1 MTNYAYENG
10 TLKNIDGLTDPD
22 KLSAVE
28 AERVAGRLIE
38 LRLGG
43 GPQPTFDARH
53 LKALHH
59 HLFQDVYEW
68 AGRTRDERVQL
79 SDGTVATMPTMQ
91 KIDGKQFA
99 IGPAIS
105 SALDRFSEDLRG
117 QNFLRG
123 LDRETF
129 ADQAA
134 GYFNRLNSIHPFR
147 EGNGRTQRAFM
158 IALAKNAGHELS
170 FDVVSAE
177 RMAQASIA
185 GHERGD
191 VDAFKRM
198 FREISD
204 PERVQSL
211 EKAQTFLTSQGFDWQ
226 NRYMA
231 TTEPGRRYDGVLVG
245 VGGSDFM
252 MHDKKNIVVGKTKDL
267 PRPLPEQGQHVVF
280 ETPRKTRANARGG
293 RGRDD
298 DFGHGL
304 G

>member
-1 MTNYAYENG
+1 MTNYTYENG
-10 TLKNIDGLTDPD
+10 TLKNIYGITDAD

-28 AERVAGRLIE
+28 AERVAARLVT
-38 LRLGG
+38 LQFGA
-43 GPQPTFDARH
+43 GPAPTFDGQY
-53 LKALHH
+53 LKGLHQ
-59 HLFQDVYEW
+59 HLFEKVYEW
-68 AGRTRDERVQL
+68 AGRTRDELVQL

-91 KIDGKQFA
+91 KIDGEQFA

-117 QNFLRG
+117 

-134 GYFNRLNSIHPFR
+134 VYFNELNSIHPFR

-204 PERVQSL
+204 PERVQAL
-211 EKAQTFLTSQGFDWQ
+211 EKAQNFLTSQGFDWQ

-252 MHDKKNIVVGKTKDL
+252 MHDKQNILVGKTKDL
-267 PRPLPEQGQHVVF
+267 PRPLPEQGQHVTF
-280 ETPRKTRANARGG
+280 ETPQKTPANARES

-304 G
+304 S

>member
-1 MTNYAYENG
+1 
-10 TLKNIDGLTDPD
+10 
-22 KLSAVE
+22 
-28 AERVAGRLIE
+28 
-38 LRLGG
+38 
-43 GPQPTFDARH
+43 
-53 LKALHH
+53 
-59 HLFQDVYEW
+59 
-68 AGRTRDERVQL
+68 
-79 SDGTVATMPTMQ
+79 
-91 KIDGKQFA
+91 
-99 IGPAIS
+99 
-105 SALDRFSEDLRG
+105 
-117 QNFLRG
+117 
-123 LDRETF
+123 
-129 ADQAA
+129 
-134 GYFNRLNSIHPFR
+134 
-147 EGNGRTQRAFM
+147 M

-198 FREISD
+198 SREISD
-204 PERVQSL
+204 PERVQAL
-211 EKAQTFLTSQGFDWQ
+211 EKAQNFLTSQGFDWQ

-252 MHDKKNIVVGKTKDL
+252 MHDKQNILVGKTKDL
-267 PRPLPEQGQHVVF
+267 PRPLPEQGQHVTF
-280 ETPRKTRANARGG
+280 ETPQKTRANAREG

>member
-1 MTNYAYENG
+1 MTNYTYENG
-10 TLKNIDGLTDPD
+10 TLKNIYGITDAD

-28 AERVAGRLIE
+28 AERVAARLVT
-38 LRLGG
+38 LRFGA
-43 GPQPTFDARH
+43 GPPPTFDGQY
-53 LKALHH
+53 LKGLHQ
-59 HLFQDVYEW
+59 HLFEKVYEW

-91 KIDGKQFA
+91 KIEGEQFA
-99 IGPAIS
+99 IGPAIPGE
-105 SALDRFSEDLRG
+105 LDRLSEDLRG
-117 QNFLRG
+117 QNLLRG

-134 GYFNRLNSIHPFR
+134 GYFNRLNMIHPFR
-147 EGNGRTQRAFM
+147 EGNGRTQREFM
-158 IALAKNAGHELS
+158 VALAKNAGHELN
-170 FDVVSAE
+170 FGVVSAE

-191 VDAFKRM
+191 IDAFKRM

-204 PERVQSL
+204 PERVQAL
-211 EKAQTFLTSQGFDWQ
+211 EKAQKFLTSQGFDWQ
-226 NRYMA
+226 DRYMA

-245 VGGSDFM
+245 VGGADFM
-252 MHDKKNIVVGKTKDL
+252 MHDKQNILVGQTKDL
-267 PRPLPEQGQHVVF
+267 PRPLPEQGQHVAF
-280 ETPRKTRANARGG
+280 ETPQKTRANAREG
-293 RGRDD
+293 RARDD

>member
-43 GPQPTFDARH
+43 GPQPTFDTRH

-91 KIDGKQFA
+91 KIDGEQFA

-105 SALDRFSEDLRG
+105 SALDRFSEDLCG

-123 LDRETF
+123 FNRETF

-134 GYFNRLNSIHPFR
+134 VYFNRLNSIHPFR
-147 EGNGRTQRAFM
+147 EGNGRTQREFM
-158 IALAKNAGHELS
+158 IALARNAGHELN

-204 PERVQSL
+204 PERVQAL
-211 EKAQTFLTSQGFDWQ
+211 EKAQKFLTSQGFDWQ

-252 MHDKKNIVVGKTKDL
+252 MHDKKNILVGKTKDL

-280 ETPRKTRANARGG
+280 ETPQKTPANARES